1 MNKNKTS
8 TIKQKLTSLYRNAV
22 SLSLGAGI
30 LLASTHSSALGSN
43 YGLSPVD
50 FKVKVV
56 GDLHTHSDIN
66 LQASRI
72 LLDPRSLRAIRN
84 DIGNKIAGGDGLRGN
99 WDVYVA

>member
-1 MNKNKTS
+1 MNKN
-8 TIKQKLTSLYRNAV
+8 IKSISNTEKFSDLFRNTVGAA
-22 SLSLGAGI
+22 LGAGI

-43 YGLSPVD
+43 YSLSPVD

-72 LLDPRSLRAIRN
+72 LLDPRSLRAVRS
-84 DIGNKIAGGDGLRGN
+84 DGDKLAEDDSTRGN
-99 WDVYVA
+99 WDVYQA

>member
-56 GDLHTHSDIN
+56 GAELWVE
-66 LQASRI
+66 ASNMPA
-72 LLDPRSLRAIRN
+72 PRDKLTAFRYRLVSFCFMVDVLFLFITANSLA
-84 DIGNKIAGGDGLRGN
+84 
-99 WDVYVA
+99 